1 MKVQES
7 LFSDSLKGGVALLLF
22 AQKQVTMILKNSG
35 ILKCNREFYY

>member
-22 AQKQVTMILKNSG
+22 AQKQVDVEMQSG
-35 ILKCNREFYY
+35 ILLLKFIDI